1 MDYHNTKSPENYPSP
16 DRTGDGSRD
25 GGSLVIR
32 RALPA
37 DGDALLYLIDKLAE
51 YERLTPP
58 DQAARARLL
67 RDMFSA
73 PPRLEAYIAL
83 QGGTPV
89 GYALLFETYSS
100 FLALPTLYLEDIFIL
115 PEHRRGGIGMK
126 FFRILVTEAHR
137 RGCGRMEWTVL
148 DWNQL
153 AINFYQKIGAREMK
167 EWKTF
172 RLVRDDMER
181 LLQGTPT

>member
-1 MDYHNTKSPENYPSP
+1 MDIQHTKSPENLPN
-16 DRTGDGSRD
+16 R
-25 GGSLVIR
+25 GGHAGRSLFIR

-37 DGDALLYLIDKLAE
+37 DGKALLHLIEKLAE

-58 DQAARARLL
+58 DEGARARLI
-67 RDMFSA
+67 RDMFST
-73 PPRLEAYIAL
+73 PPRIEAYLALLEAV
-83 QGGTPV
+83 PV
-89 GYALLFETYSS
+89 GYALVFETYSS
-100 FLALPTLYLEDIFIL
+100 FVALPTLYLEDIFIL
-115 PEHRRGGIGMK
+115 PEHRRGGIGME
-126 FFRILVTEAHR
+126 FFRTLVAEAHR

-153 AINFYQKIGAREMK
+153 AINFYQKIGAREMR

-181 LLQGTPT
+181 LLS

>member
-1 MDYHNTKSPENYPSP
+1 
-16 DRTGDGSRD
+16 
-25 GGSLVIR
+25 VVR

-37 DGDALLYLIDKLAE
+37 DGEALLHLIEKLAE

-58 DQAARARLL
+58 DAGARARLL
-67 RDMFSA
+67 RDMFST
-73 PPRLEAYIAL
+73 PPRLEAYLAL
-83 QGGTPV
+83 LEGIPA
-89 GYALLFETYSS
+89 GYALVFETYSS

-115 PEHRRGGIGMK
+115 PEYRRGGIGMK
-126 FFRILVTEAHR
+126 LFRTLVAEARR

-153 AINFYQKIGAREMK
+153 AINFYRKIGAREMS

-181 LLQGTPT
+181 LLG